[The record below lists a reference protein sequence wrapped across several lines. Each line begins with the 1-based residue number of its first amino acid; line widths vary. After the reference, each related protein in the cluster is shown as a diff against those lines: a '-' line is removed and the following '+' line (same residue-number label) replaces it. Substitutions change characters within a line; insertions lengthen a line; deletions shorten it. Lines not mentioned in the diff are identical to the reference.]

1 MLASIREERV
11 RAQSDLEHQ
20 QVSLDELAIRVRE
33 TLDCTLDA
41 VLKVGEVEDGEE
53 FPELPQVES
62 RLERLRKE
70 RDNMGQVNLRAE
82 LEAQEGEDTLPT
94 QMTEHTALVKAIE
107 QLRPD
112 IHRLNRQG

>member
-70 RDNMGQVNLRAE
+70 RDNMGPVHLRAE
-82 LEAQEGEDTLPT
+82 HEAKEVEEKLTTLPT
-94 QMTEHTALVKAIE
+94 DRREL
-107 QLRPD
+107 
-112 IHRLNRQG
+112 